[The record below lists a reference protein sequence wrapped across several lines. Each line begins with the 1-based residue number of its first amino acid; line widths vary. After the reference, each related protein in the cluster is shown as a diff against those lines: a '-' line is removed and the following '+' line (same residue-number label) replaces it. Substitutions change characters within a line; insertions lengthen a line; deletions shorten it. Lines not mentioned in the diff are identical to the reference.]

1 MVSDGTGELDHYL
14 TTLLFGAECSQ
25 VTRLAH
31 IRVYYE
37 RWLHTCVSTARIT
50 LLYRY
55 AIRSMTRL
63 KRVSASRYVLDK
75 TYSRLIFVLQDISMY
90 EEHAN

>member
-14 TTLLFGAECSQ
+14 TTLSFGAECSQ
-25 VTRLAH
+25 ATRLAH

-55 AIRSMTRL
+55 RIRSMTRL

-75 TYSRLIFVLQDISMY
+75 TYNGLTFVLQYTMY
-90 EEHAN
+90 EEHTN